1 MALTG
6 KKGSLSTSI
15 ISTMILIIVV
25 LSTIQVAIC
34 IENMKKRLAAD
45 YEDNFAMLTK
55 SNAQLISGK
64 IAEYTKQLQVYT
76 TQDILQTGTDS
87 DIVAWLQ
94 AHKDIRSSDFDYV
107 AYVDASGNFDADNM
121 SHTSVS
127 DRSYYKDILQ
137 KGMRYTIDDPVAS
150 KTTGKTVIHVCLEAK
165 SGSRTIGFFTG
176 IVNINT
182 ISNIVRNIRIGE
194 TGVAALLSSKMEVI
208 ASSGDLDKMTA
219 DVQQVQS
226 QLKTGGSQI
235 ASAWAKDSA
244 GENMFYTVSA
254 IADTPWYIL
263 MQVSREQ
270 VYETAMAVRMMMI
283 IGSVLQACILILI
296 IGLVAYK
303 ALNPLKTVTG
313 TIHGIATGNA
323 DLTRRVVL
331 DHEHKNEIGDV
342 VKGFN
347 LFTEKLQNIIRNLKE
362 SKENLVRTGN
372 SLNESAGDTVG
383 AISKILSDINSM
395 DNHMA
400 EQSESVSQTAGAVNQ
415 ITSNI
420 EELNRMIESQS
431 GQVSQ
436 ASAAIEEM
444 IGNIRSVDSSVTKM
458 AGAFESLAEKAI
470 TGVQKQS
477 DVNKRI
483 VSIEEESK
491 SLREANSVISS
502 IAGQTNLLAMNAAI
516 EAAHAGEAGKG
527 FSVVADEIR
536 KLSETSSAQSKS
548 IGDQLKRIT
557 ATINGIVMASNEAGT
572 AFSAVT
578 EGINDTNNLVQ
589 EIKMAM
595 SEQEEGSKQITQVL
609 SGMTEITGQV
619 RSASAEMS
627 DGNKTILEEVRKL
640 QHHMATI
647 RQDMDKMG
655 GEAQSIQ
662 QTGNSL
668 ANLSGEMDASIK
680 KIGNEVDLFKV

>member
-1 MALTG
+1 M
-6 KKGSLSTSI
+6 SI
-15 ISTMILIIVV
+15 ISVMILIIVTLSV
-25 LSTIQVAIC
+25 LQVLIC
-34 IENMKKRLAAD
+34 VRNMKKQLSEE

-76 TQDILQTGTDS
+76 TQDILQTGTDEG
-87 DIVAWLQ
+87 IVAWLQ
-94 AHKDIRSSDFDYV
+94 SHAEIRSSDFDYV
-107 AYVDASGNFDADNM
+107 AYVDAAGNFDADNM
-121 SHTSVS
+121 SHTTVS
-127 DRSYYKDILQ
+127 DRSYFKDIFQ
-137 KGMRYTIDDPVAS
+137 KGMDATIDDPVSS
-150 KTTGKTVIHVCLEAK
+150 KTTGKTVIHVCKAAK
-165 SGSRTIGFFTG
+165 SGGRTIGFFNG

-182 ISNIVRNIRIGE
+182 ISGLVSNIRIGD
-194 TGVAALLSSKMEVI
+194 TGVAALLSSTMDVV
-208 ASSGDLDKMTA
+208 ASSGDLEKMTA
-219 DVQQVQS
+219 DVQAIKTELAKLSGNSKQV
-226 QLKTGGSQI
+226 GMM
-235 ASAWAKDSA
+235 WAKDSK
-244 GENMFYTVSA
+244 GESVFYTISA
-254 IADTPWYIL
+254 IENTPWLIL
-263 MQVSREQ
+263 MQVSRDQ
-270 VYETAMAVRMMMI
+270 VYETAMSIRLIMI
-283 IGSVLQACILILI
+283 AGAVLQALVLILI
-296 IGLVAYK
+296 IGIVSSR
-303 ALNPLKTVTG
+303 ALKPLQTVKE
-313 TIHGIATGNA
+313 TIQGIASGNA
-323 DLTRRVVL
+323 DLTKRVVL

-347 LFTEKLQNIIRNLKE
+347 MFSEKLQNIISSLKH
-362 SKENLVRTGN
+362 SKEKLVQTGN
-372 SLNESAGDTVG
+372 SLHESAGETVD
-383 AISKILSDINSM
+383 AITNIMASIHNM
-395 DNHMA
+395 GEHM
-400 EQSESVSQTAGAVNQ
+400 ENQTESVTQTAGSVNQ
-415 ITSNI
+415 IASNI

-431 GQVSQ
+431 GQVTQ

-444 IGNIRSVDSSVTKM
+444 IGNIRSVDSSITKM
-458 AGAFESLAEKAI
+458 AGAFEELAGKAI
-470 TGVQKQS
+470 SGVQKQS

-483 VSIEEESK
+483 ASIEEESK

-557 ATINGIVMASNEAGT
+557 ATISGIVAASNEAGT

-578 EGINDTNNLVQ
+578 EGINGTNNLVQ

-609 SGMTEITGQV
+609 SGMNDITGQV

-627 DGNKTILEEVRKL
+627 QGNKAILEEVSKL
-640 QHHMATI
+640 QRHMDTM
-647 RQDMDKMG
+647 RQDMGKMTE
-655 GEAQSIQ
+655 EAQSIQ

-680 KIGNEVDLFKV
+680 KIGDEVDLFKV